1 MCQYLGKISS
11 KCGLKLL
18 LTEVWVNKSVWLI
31 NSFDANV
38 VKREQSQPH
47 QGLDWPDLTHRELA
61 AGRSSEME
69 R

>member
-1 MCQYLGKISS
+1 
-11 KCGLKLL
+11 L

-47 QGLDWPDLTHRELA
+47 QGLD
-61 AGRSSEME
+61 
-69 R
+69 